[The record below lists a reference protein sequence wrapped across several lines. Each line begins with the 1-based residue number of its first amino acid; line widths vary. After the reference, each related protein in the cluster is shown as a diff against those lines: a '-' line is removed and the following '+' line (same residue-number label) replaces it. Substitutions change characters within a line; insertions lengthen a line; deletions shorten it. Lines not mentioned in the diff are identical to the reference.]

1 MDINLLGSAI
11 NGEQI
16 VSIIQ
21 LATNIAFYS
30 ILGILV
36 IAFLW
41 GLLQGWRYG
50 TYHMVFI
57 GLLVAL
63 GLVTLGPVVDA
74 ISGYDLSGIITN
86 PITVQIQEHSITVNV
101 TTISDTL
108 TSFFD
113 QLLRA
118 YGVAASSDDIVAY
131 SQALAGSVLKLVL
144 IFAEGIIIQVPI
156 RQEAPSRD
164 LPKRRCL
171 RTGDR
176 QAAPQAQAAAH
187 LRRGAACGGH
197 GVHGHDRRPPQLGGQ
212 HHLQEP

>member
-74 ISGYDLSGIITN
+74 ISGYDLSGIVTN

-101 TTISDTL
+101 TTLSDTL

-131 SQALAGSVLKLVL
+131 SQASPARS
-144 IFAEGIIIQVPI
+144 
-156 RQEAPSRD
+156 
-164 LPKRRCL
+164 
-171 RTGDR
+171 
-176 QAAPQAQAAAH
+176 
-187 LRRGAACGGH
+187 
-197 GVHGHDRRPPQLGGQ
+197 
-212 HHLQEP
+212 